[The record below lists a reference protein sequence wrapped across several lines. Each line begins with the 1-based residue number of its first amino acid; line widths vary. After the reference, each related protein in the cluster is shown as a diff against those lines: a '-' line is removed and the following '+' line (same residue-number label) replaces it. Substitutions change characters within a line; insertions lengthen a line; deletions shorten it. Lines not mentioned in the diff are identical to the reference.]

1 MQRILETWRK
11 QNQIENIE
19 RGKAHLSTLV
29 KNLGEQ
35 LEVQQIRINE
45 TAQYIGSR
53 HTFEIADMLTQAK
66 EILKWMI
73 TRSAQLCSNNTVSG
87 DQIDFFFFKQ

>member
-1 MQRILETWRK
+1 MKETKPNWKHRK
-11 QNQIENIE
+11 
-19 RGKAHLSTLV
+19 KKSSTHTLA
-29 KNLGEQ
+29 KDLGEQ
-35 LEVQQIRINE
+35 LEAQQIRINE

-53 HTFEIADMLTQAK
+53 HTFEIADIPTQAK

-73 TRSAQLCSNNTVSG
+73 TRSAQLCSNNTVIG